1 MIERF
6 KNSPRRILFV
16 RNFANLFYITQD
28 FFIYI
33 LSYLF
38 VSKKNRQKK
47 INIITAADSSH
58 FQTSKQLISSIQK
71 HEKSTNIVFYD
82 LGLSDSQSKEIMNL
96 GLEYQKFKFND
107 YPSFMKLSEP
117 DAGAYAWKPQII
129 NYELKKSNNLIIW
142 MDAGNILTS
151 DLKKIRYIIS
161 KFGFYSPLS
170 NGHVKQWTHETTLY
184 ELNVK
189 DSIYKKR
196 MLNAAIIGIDPQ
208 NKKTQS
214 LVTKWGNLSLNKDL
228 ILPKGAGK
236 ENHRWDQ
243 SLLTILFYKNYKK
256 VLFPRTHKFFGVIT
270 HQDID

>member
-6 KNSPRRILFV
+6 KNSSRRILFV

-58 FQTSKQLISSIQK
+58 FQTSKQLILSIQK
-71 HEKSTNIVFYD
+71 YEKGINIIFYD
-82 LGLSDSQSKEIMNL
+82 LGLSGSELKEIMTL
-96 GLEYQKFKFND
+96 GLDYKKFEFDK

-129 NYELKKSNNLIIW
+129 SSELKESDNLVIW
-142 MDAGNILTS
+142 MDAGNVLTS
-151 DLKKIRYIIS
+151 DLKKIRSII
-161 KFGFYSPLS
+161 KQFGFYSPLS
-170 NGHVKQWTHETTLY
+170 NGYVKQWTHTTTLN
-184 ELNVK
+184 ELNVQ
-189 DSIYKKR
+189 STIHKKR
-196 MLNAAIIGIDPQ
+196 MLNAAIIGLDPQ
-208 NKKTQS
+208 NKKTQY
-214 LVTKWGNLSLNKDL
+214 LVKKWSDLSLNKEL

-236 ENHRWDQ
+236 KNHRWDQ

-256 VLFPRTHKFFGVIT
+256 VIFPRTHKSFGVIT